1 MTAGSP
7 IRDRLAIGLARLAY
21 GLFYLAVVSLVV
33 GVPIGLV
40 FLLFRGVLP

>member
-7 IRDRLAIGLARLAY
+7 IRDRLAIGLAWLAY
-21 GLFYLAVVSLVV
+21 GLFYVAVVSLVV
-33 GVPIGLV
+33 GVPIGLE

>member
-1 MTAGSP
+1 
-7 IRDRLAIGLARLAY
+7 LAWHGWL